1 MEKCCW
7 NCQVTL
13 QDNKEHKLSYC
24 LFEKRLQKTVSL
36 PNLQYVLFYAINKH
50 ML

>member
-1 MEKCCW
+1 MLMD
-7 NCQVTL
+7 CQVSL

-36 PNLQYVLFYAINKH
+36 SNLQHVFFYAMNKH
-50 ML
+50 MF